1 VSPVITISRMF
12 GSGGSEVAE
21 LVASSLGWT
30 LLDDAVIDAV
40 AARLGVAP
48 AEVKAREERVPS
60 LAERLVDTL
69 SLASPELAPATAAGL
84 PPSEAQLVEVTH
96 QVIEEVVHA
105 GPAVLVGRGAQ
116 CVLAERED
124 VLHVFCYAPHAA
136 LVARIAERL
145 RVSRAEAERKVT
157 ETNKQRERYVKRHWD
172 RAWRDPSNYH
182 VCVDTA
188 WLGVPEAASLIVRL
202 ARERLLAPRRVP
214 KRPRGVDH

>member
-1 VSPVITISRMF
+1 MPVITISRMF

-21 LVASSLGWT
+21 LVASALGWT

-69 SLASPELAPATAAGL
+69 SLASPELAPPAAAGL
-84 PPSEAQLVEVTH
+84 PPSEAQLVDVTH
-96 QVIEEVVHA
+96 HVIEEVVQG

-124 VLHVFCYAPHAA
+124 ALHVFCYAPQAA
-136 LVARIAERL
+136 LVQRTVERFGITK
-145 RVSRAEAERKVT
+145 AEAERRVT
-157 ETNKQRERYVKRHWD
+157 ETNKQRERYVRRHWD

-182 VCVDTA
+182 VCIDTA
-188 WLGVPEAASLIVRL
+188 WLGVPEAAALIVKL
-202 ARERLLAPRRVP
+202 ARDLLLAPRRVP
-214 KRPRGVDH
+214 RRPRAGER

>member
-1 VSPVITISRMF
+1 MPVVTISRMF

-21 LVASSLGWT
+21 LVATALGWT

-84 PPSEAQLVEVTH
+84 TPSEGQLVEVTH
-96 QVIEEVVHA
+96 HVIEEVVQA

-124 VLHVFCYAPHAA
+124 ALHVFCYAPRAA
-136 LVARIAERL
+136 LVRRTVERL
-145 RVSRAEAERKVT
+145 GLTPAEAERRVAD
-157 ETNKQRERYVKRHWD
+157 TNRQRERYVRRHWD
-172 RAWRDPSNYH
+172 RAWRDPENYH
-182 VCVDTA
+182 VCLDTA
-188 WLGVPEAASLIVRL
+188 WLGVPGAASLIVGLVRSRVL
-202 ARERLLAPRRVP
+202 GPRRVQ
-214 KRPRGVDH
+214 RRQRGPGR

>member
-1 VSPVITISRMF
+1 MPVITISRMF

-21 LVASSLGWT
+21 LVASTLGWT
-30 LLDDAVIDAV
+30 LLDDAVVDAV

-69 SLASPELAPATAAGL
+69 SLASPELTPATAAGL
-84 PPSEAQLVEVTH
+84 TPTEAQLVDVTH
-96 QVIEEVVHA
+96 HVIEEVVQA

-124 VLHVFCYAPHAA
+124 ALHVFCYAPRAA
-136 LVARIAERL
+136 LVRRTVERFGL
-145 RVSRAEAERKVT
+145 TPAEAERRVVD
-157 ETNKQRERYVKRHWD
+157 TNRQRERYVRRHWN
-172 RAWRDPSNYH
+172 RAWRDPENYH

-188 WLGVPEAASLIVRL
+188 WLGVPGAASLIVGL
-202 ARERLLAPRRVP
+202 ARDRLLGPRRVAR
-214 KRPRGVDH
+214 RPRGLGR

>member
-1 VSPVITISRMF
+1 VTPVITISRMF

-21 LVASSLGWT
+21 PVATTLGWT

-69 SLASPELAPATAAGL
+69 SLASPEFAPPGAGL
-84 PPSEAQLVEVTH
+84 TPTEAQLVDVTQH
-96 QVIEEVVHA
+96 VIDEVVHA

-116 CVLAERED
+116 CVLAERAD
-124 VLHVFCYAPHAA
+124 ALHVFCYAPHAA
-136 LVARIAERL
+136 LVRRTVERL
-145 RVSRAEAERKVT
+145 GITRAEAERRVS
-157 ETNKQRERYVKRHWD
+157 ETNRQRERYVRRHWD

-182 VCVDTA
+182 VCLDTE
-188 WLGVPEAASLIVRL
+188 WLGVPDAASLIVSL
-202 ARERLLAPRRVP
+202 ARGRLLTGRRT
-214 KRPRGVDH
+214 